1 LRKYGE
7 DPNETLIA
15 EFAMSVRLRQT
26 RRVSTM
32 AGIALS
38 LAALGLVA
46 SSGAAAARDI
56 NLGGHRAEQL
66 QSTAPNEVMSK
77 LPDDALAIPRV
88 VVSVQ
93 NRETGRWQRVL
104 VDAYF
109 QSANHHALS
118 QVRDR
123 MKEIVA
129 KAGPRLSDSPAEF
142 LGSAHS
148 GMRTA
153 KDCLRLAAEETL
165 GHSLDGDIFI
175 RSLAVF

>member
-1 LRKYGE
+1 
-7 DPNETLIA
+7 
-15 EFAMSVRLRQT
+15 M
-26 RRVSTM
+26 M
-32 AGIALS
+32 AGLAFT
-38 LAALGLVA
+38 LAALGMCVSA
-46 SSGAAAARDI
+46 MPAAARDI

-66 QSTAPNEVMSK
+66 HTTPPNEVLSK
-77 LPDDALAIPRV
+77 LPDNALAMPRV

-93 NRETGRWQRVL
+93 NHETGRWQRVL

-109 QSANHHALS
+109 QSANHRALS

-142 LGSAHS
+142 LESAHS
-148 GMRTA
+148 GVRTA
-153 KDCLRLAAEETL
+153 RDCLRLAAEETL
-165 GHSLDGDIFI
+165 GHNWEGDIFI